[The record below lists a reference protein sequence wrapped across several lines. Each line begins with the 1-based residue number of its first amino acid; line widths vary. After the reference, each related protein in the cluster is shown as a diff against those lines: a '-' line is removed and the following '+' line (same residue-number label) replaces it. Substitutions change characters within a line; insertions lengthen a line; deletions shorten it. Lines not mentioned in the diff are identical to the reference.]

1 MQYLRRT
8 PEVLHLR
15 VGYGLPER
23 AAVGSGDARSGS
35 AGARGSGARAWVAVA
50 ELEWSAADD
59 PAAALR
65 KLRQLQ
71 ASVRNDQPKARA
83 WPHPPQS
90 VIPRRRGARGWRGC
104 TARGG
109 RRSWHAAQQR
119 TERAA
124 RGAHTAALG
133 AHTLAPR
140 SHSFARSAHSY
151 GARAAQL
158 CPPRAVTPPRSRRPF
173 SCASCARRAARARRM
188 RRCLCT

>member
-23 AAVGSGDARSGS
+23 AAVGAS
-35 AGARGSGARAWVAVA
+35 ARGSGGAVGASTRGDGGARAWVAVA

-83 WPHPPQS
+83 LVGPTCC
-90 VIPRRRGARGWRGC
+90 V
-104 TARGG
+104 
-109 RRSWHAAQQR
+109 
-119 TERAA
+119 
-124 RGAHTAALG
+124 
-133 AHTLAPR
+133 
-140 SHSFARSAHSY
+140 
-151 GARAAQL
+151 
-158 CPPRAVTPPRSRRPF
+158 V
-173 SCASCARRAARARRM
+173 
-188 RRCLCT
+188 